1 MNLKT
6 LENSLLKSLGESN
19 YSYTDSGFLLRDGRL
34 TAKTYEHNA
43 ACERIGS
50 TLSDYLNA
58 GGCRLKVIENAT
70 IAIETGKALSDEQ
83 IERITDFIKAN
94 KFSYLVYFQADT
106 CKQIEINDFN
116 KVRPYQFQNGLESK
130 KKDVLIKNY

>member
-6 LENSLLKSLGESN
+6 LENSLLRQLGESD
-19 YSYTDSGFLLRDGRL
+19 YSYSNSCFLLRDGRL

-43 ACERIGS
+43 VCERIGS
-50 TLSDYLNA
+50 TLEDCLNA
-58 GGCRLKVIENAT
+58 GGCRLKVIANES

-106 CKQIEINDFN
+106 CKQIEINDFRR
-116 KVRPYQFQNGLESK
+116 VRPYQFQDGLESK
-130 KKDVLIKNY
+130 KKEVLIKNF

>member
-6 LENSLLKSLGESN
+6 LENSLLRQLGESD

-43 ACERIGS
+43 ACERIGT
-50 TLSDYLNA
+50 TLEDYLKA
-58 GGCRLKVIENAT
+58 GGCRLKVIANES
-70 IAIETGKALSDEQ
+70 IAIETGKALTDEQ

-106 CKQIEINDFN
+106 CKQIEINDFRR
-116 KVRPYQFQNGLESK
+116 VRPYQFQDGLESK
-130 KKDVLIKNY
+130 KKEVLIKNF